1 MGVKVQSKHMFA
13 WLSSLFAPK
22 ASGPDLSQAPD
33 EPVPTERVASSRP
46 KDFKPWIGV
55 DLDGTLAEA
64 TPWQGIEHIGPPVP
78 LMLRRVKAWIE
89 KGVRVKIMTARAGDP
104 LGITATQQW
113 LVAQGLPALEVTDR
127 KDFGMIELWDDRAI
141 QVVQNTGICFLGTS
155 YFARPK
161 APILSDEVADR
172 TFILVGSEPKPP
184 VPGSKHS
191 A

>member
-33 EPVPTERVASSRP
+33 EPVPTERVAGSRP

-141 QVVQNTGICFLGTS
+141 QVVQNTGMCFLGTS

-161 APILSDEVADR
+161 APILPDEAADR
-172 TFILVGSEPKPP
+172 TFIHVGSDAKPTSP
-184 VPGSKHS
+184 KHS